1 MPLQFIK
8 VPVLV
13 VHHKDDGC
21 EHCRYTDLPLLME
34 KLSGAPRKEVMV
46 FEGGATRGDPCEAF
60 AHHGYNGI
68 EGDVI
73 TKIAAWIVH

>member
-1 MPLQFIK
+1 
-8 VPVLV
+8 
-13 VHHKDDGC
+13 
-21 EHCRYTDLPLLME
+21 
-34 KLSGAPRKEVMV
+34 MV

-73 TKIAAWIVH
+73 AKIAAWITR